1 MARVQV
7 LYPSHVTIAKD
18 GGYAPSITFN
28 LHMRGIN
35 ERLIYPYTL
44 TGRLQEKEL
53 EKAQKLN
60 ILSYAFVK

>member
-1 MARVQV
+1 MAAMRR
-7 LYPSHVTIAKD
+7 A
-18 GGYAPSITFN
+18 ITFN

-44 TGRLQEKEL
+44 TGRLQEKEQ